1 VDPRASCELID
12 LRSPSGEQIDLTG
25 TWEQRVSD
33 DEPARMWW
41 VRQSGTCVWAVTM
54 SPEFP
59 ETPIQGYDL
68 QALRGDVDSSFVIRA
83 EMAEVAHMDEFE
95 LAAWPTWTTVSLLI
109 EFDDAGQ
116 AVLRED
122 RVAGVEGPLC
132 PDRVLHCL
140 APIVLTRAD
149 QPG

>member
-1 VDPRASCELID
+1 
-12 LRSPSGEQIDLTG
+12 
-25 TWEQRVSD
+25 
-33 DEPARMWW
+33 MWW